1 MAYTHL
7 PSRFSDVD
15 SAADTEEYVAYLDFV
30 AELEGAR
37 AYKEASFELLD
48 PAPGRQILE
57 VGCGTGDDAR
67 ALARRVAPD
76 GRVLGIDT
84 SRAMVEE
91 ARRRRDRADP
101 ELPATFEVADVVHLD
116 VEDDRF
122 DGCRVDRVLQH
133 LEAPERAVRE
143 LVRVTR
149 PGGRIVLAEPDWET
163 LVVTSP
169 VRDLTRKILHHA
181 CDMLPGGWMGRSL
194 APLLRRLGLRD
205 VGVRVGSLLSSDY
218 DEADAVMRLRSFAA
232 RARKDGVVRGSEA
245 RRWLDSLALMDADGS
260 FFCSLT
266 VFVAAG
272 TVPA

>member
-7 PSRFSDVD
+7 PSRFTDVD
-15 SAADTEEYVAYLDFV
+15 SAEDTDEYVAYLDYV
-30 AELEGAR
+30 SGLEGAK
-37 AYKEASFELLD
+37 AYKEESFDLLG
-48 PAPGRQILE
+48 PTPGDTLLE

-67 ALARRVAPD
+67 ALARRVAPG
-76 GRVLGIDT
+76 GRIVGVDT

-91 ARRRRDRADP
+91 ARRRRDEDDP
-101 ELPATFEVADVVHLD
+101 DLAAAFEVADVTDLAY
-116 VEDDRF
+116 EAGRF

-133 LEAPERAVRE
+133 LADPERAIRE

-149 PGGRIVLAEPDWET
+149 PGGRVVAAEPDWET

-181 CDMLPGGWMGRSL
+181 CDMIPSGWMGRRL
-194 APLLRRLGLRD
+194 APCFRGAGLQD
-205 VGVRVGSLLSSDY
+205 VRVRVGALLSSDY

-232 RARKDGVVRGSEA
+232 RARKDGVVGASEA

-260 FFCSLT
+260 FFCSLS
-266 VFVAAG
+266 VFVAVG
-272 TVPA
+272 TLPA